1 MPRTLADLAAEA
13 AAQVG
18 DLPPMERADAIRD
31 VLRQTRPKADPDAI
45 RQAAADAAGYTE
57 PAAPAAARR
66 PAAAARTRPSR
77 GGRRARRAGRKV
89 YRQAAGSTFGRV
101 FRTGIYLTGLYWL
114 LRTPAALD
122 RLRSGAGAGL
132 AWLMDPS
139 VTWATKPAAEP
150 PPEDDAGA
158 PLDPAP
164 TR

>member
-45 RQAAADAAGYTE
+45 RKAAADAAGYTE

-77 GGRRARRAGRKV
+77 GGRRARRAGRRAV
-89 YRQAAGSTFGRV
+89 RQVSGSTFGRV
-101 FRTGIYLTGLYWL
+101 FRTGLYLTGLYWL
-114 LRTPAALD
+114 LRT
-122 RLRSGAGAGL
+122 AGAVDKVATGARAGL
-132 AWLMDPS
+132 TWLMDPS
-139 VTWATKPAAEP
+139 LTWASAEH
-150 PPEDDAGA
+150 PEPTPGEPEPA